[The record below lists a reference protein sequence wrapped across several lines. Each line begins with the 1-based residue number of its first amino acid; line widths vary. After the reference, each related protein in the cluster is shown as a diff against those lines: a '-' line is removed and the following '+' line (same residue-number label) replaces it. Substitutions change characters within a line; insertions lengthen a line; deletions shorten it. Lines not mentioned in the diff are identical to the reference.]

1 MKKYTLLCLF
11 VIGLTASL
19 QAQSLSFDE
28 ALSQMRSGN
37 QKLKGIEKQNEA
49 ADYNRKSFR
58 GLYLPQ
64 LSVNASYMH
73 LADPLYLNFND
84 YKAPI
89 QNGLQGF
96 ATQVPAPIR
105 PLFAPLLGRV
115 QPLFAQDW
123 RYKFQEQDIWK
134 VSADAKWV
142 LFAGGKVRVGN
153 RVSAL
158 NTEIATVETKKTEN
172 ALISEL
178 TERYFQVQLAQKA
191 LEVRKQSFE
200 TAQHHYENA
209 QKLEKNGMIAS
220 VEVLQAKKAVTDA
233 QREVMAAEKDIQLA

>member
-11 VIGLTASL
+11 VIGITASL
-19 QAQSLSFDE
+19 RAQSLSFDE

-37 QKLKGIEKQNEA
+37 QKLKGIEKQTEA

-64 LSVNASYMH
+64 LSLNASYMH
-73 LADPLYLNFND
+73 LSDPLSLDFNE
-84 YKAPI
+84 YKAPL
-89 QNGLQGF
+89 QSGLQGF
-96 ATQVPAPIR
+96 ATQVPAPMR
-105 PLFAPLLGRV
+105 PLLTPLLGRI

-123 RYKFQEQDIWK
+123 RYEFQKQDIWK

-158 NTEIATVETKKTEN
+158 NTEIATVESKKN
-172 ALISEL
+172 
-178 TERYFQVQLAQKA
+178 
-191 LEVRKQSFE
+191 RKCPHQ
-200 TAQHHYENA
+200 
-209 QKLEKNGMIAS
+209 
-220 VEVLQAKKAVTDA
+220 
-233 QREVMAAEKDIQLA
+233 